1 MLSVTVTYQNGKV
14 PYNAAEVNA
23 PTQDVNE
30 ALNYA
35 FRWTQN
41 IDGSWSNKI
50 GGDANDNVTPLHYYA
65 SGTGLRSSM
74 VGDEFT
80 VWFEDKTFKKF
91 RCMPIGFKDITFEKF
106 EEVV

>member
-1 MLSVTVTYQNGKV
+1 MLNIIVTYQNDKV
-14 PYNAAEVNA
+14 PYNAAEVKA

-41 IDGSWSNKI
+41 LSGSWSNKI
-50 GGDANDNVTPLHYYA
+50 GEDANDNVTVLHYRNDG
-65 SGTGLRSSM
+65 SGLRSSM
-74 VGDEFT
+74 VGDTFT
-80 VWFEDKTFKKF
+80 VWFDDKKFKKF
-91 RCMPIGFKDITFEKF
+91 KCMPIGF

>member
-1 MLSVTVTYQNGKV
+1 MLNVIVTYQNDKV
-14 PYNAAEVNA
+14 PYNAAEVKA

-41 IDGSWSNKI
+41 LSGSWSNKI
-50 GGDANDNVTPLHYYA
+50 GEDANDYVTVLHYRNDG
-65 SGTGLRSSM
+65 SGLRSSM
-74 VGDEFT
+74 VGDTFT
-80 VWFEDKTFKKF
+80 VWFDDKKFKKF
-91 RCMPIGFKDITFEKF
+91 KCMPIGF

>member
-1 MLSVTVTYQNGKV
+1 MLNVIVTYQNDKV
-14 PYNAAEVNA
+14 PYNAAEVKA

-41 IDGSWSNKI
+41 LSGSWSNKI
-50 GGDANDNVTPLHYYA
+50 GDDANDNVTVLHYRNDG
-65 SGTGLRSSM
+65 SGLRSSM
-74 VGDEFT
+74 VGDTFT
-80 VWFEDKTFKKF
+80 VWFDDKKFKKF
-91 RCMPIGFKDITFEKF
+91 KCMPIGF

>member
-23 PTQDVNE
+23 PTTDVNE

-80 VWFEDKTFKKF
+80 VWFEDKKFKKF

>member
-74 VGDEFT
+74 VGDTFT
-80 VWFEDKTFKKF
+80 VWFDDKEFKKF
-91 RCMPIGFKDITFEKF
+91 ECMPIGFK
-106 EEVV
+106 EVV

>member
-1 MLSVTVTYQNGKV
+1 MLNIIVTYQNDKV
-14 PYNAAEVNA
+14 PYNAAEVKA

-41 IDGSWSNKI
+41 LSGSWSNKI
-50 GGDANDNVTPLHYYA
+50 GEDANDNVTPLHYYA
-65 SGTGLRSSM
+65 SGAGLRSSM
-74 VGDEFT
+74 VGDTFT
-80 VWFEDKTFKKF
+80 VWFDDKKFKKF
-91 RCMPIGFKDITFEKF
+91 KCMPIGF

>member
-23 PTQDVNE
+23 PTTDVNE

-41 IDGSWSNKI
+41 LSGSWSNKI
-50 GGDANDNVTPLHYYA
+50 GEDANDNVTPLHYYA
-65 SGTGLRSSM
+65 SGAGLRSSM
-74 VGDEFT
+74 VGDTFT
-80 VWFEDKTFKKF
+80 VWFDDKKFKKF
-91 RCMPIGFKDITFEKF
+91 ECMPVGFR
-106 EEVV
+106 EVV

>member
-23 PTQDVNE
+23 PTTDVNE

>member
-1 MLSVTVTYQNGKV
+1 MLNIIVTYQNDKV

-23 PTQDVNE
+23 PTTDVNE
-30 ALNYA
+30 ALNSA

-80 VWFEDKTFKKF
+80 VWFEDKKFKKF

>member
-14 PYNAAEVNA
+14 PYNAAEVNT
-23 PTQDVNE
+23 PTTDVNE

-74 VGDEFT
+74 VGDTFT
-80 VWFEDKTFKKF
+80 VWFDDKEFKKF
-91 RCMPIGFKDITFEKF
+91 ECMPIGFK
-106 EEVV
+106 EVV